1 MLAPPIANR
10 TKGSAMTEDTGD
22 KQLSETRRK
31 EIFLAL
37 VDAQDHKVDVARSRR
52 LMVER
57 FGVSDSQVRQ
67 IELEGMDNEWPPLG

>member
-1 MLAPPIANR
+1 
-10 TKGSAMTEDTGD
+10 MTVDTGER
-22 KQLSETRRK
+22 QLTETRRK

-37 VDAQDHKVDVARSRR
+37 VDAQDHKIDVARSRR

-67 IELEGMDNEWPPLG
+67 IEHEGIDNEWPPLG